1 MLTVGRQSPKA
12 AAWRRSCPQP
22 KADSHESE
30 PPCREWAVRLEV
42 ELRERGGR
50 RREEHEE
57 RGDQSLQDEAVQWLQ
72 EYIRINTT
80 NPPGNE
86 TTV

>member
-1 MLTVGRQSPKA
+1 
-12 AAWRRSCPQP
+12 
-22 KADSHESE
+22 
-30 PPCREWAVRLEV
+30 VRLEV